1 MRSSRCFGMTRCG
14 VLRPAAPHVLPQHRR
29 IAVASLKGRQH
40 ACEAATRGQTS
51 RCSAT
56 ASDSSSDATCEA
68 NAEDQQRIAAV
79 ASVVLRWAAHSL
91 NETLQDYLEQLK
103 EVQGDSQRGF
113 VFRYV
118 MKLRSDN
125 ELLGCALLVLTLHRF
140 DCTSACVC
148 VADRSQHCIKH

>member
-1 MRSSRCFGMTRCG
+1 MLRRRFEREGGFGHANGEGVMHSSRCFGVTRCG
-14 VLRPAAPHVLPQHRR
+14 VLRPAAPHVPPQHRT
-29 IAVASLKGRQH
+29 AVASLKARQH

-118 MKLRSDN
+118 VKLCTDY
-125 ELLGCALLVLTLHRF
+125 ELLGCDLLV
-140 DCTSACVC
+140 DC
-148 VADRSQHCIKH
+148 